1 MPKGRLPQGLPFGG
15 KEGVCLTCY
24 LTEEQPYLFL
34 TELFARLF
42 SFLCSLL
49 HINFAVIEDKCK
61 TQEAIRRAVINAQAE
76 RMLADYGNAVLRT
89 AYSYLHNMADAE
101 EILQDTLVQ
110 FLKTAPVLEGK
121 EHEKAWLLRVAC
133 NLSKN
138 RLKYNSIR
146 KTDELMEELV
156 AEERDDL
163 SFVWEAVKS
172 LPNQYRAVI
181 HLFYHENYQTAQIAK
196 ILNMKES
203 TVRSKLARGREK
215 LKNVLKEAYDF
226 G

>member
-1 MPKGRLPQGLPFGG
+1 MN
-15 KEGVCLTCY
+15 CY
-24 LTEEQPYLFL
+24 LTEERPYLFL
-34 TELFARLF
+34 TELFSRLF
-42 SFLCSLL
+42 SFLCSSL
-49 HINFAVIEDKCK
+49 HINFAAIEDKCK
-61 TQEAIRRAVINAQAE
+61 KQKAISRAAINAQAE
-76 RMLADYGNAVLRT
+76 HMLADYGNAVLRT
-89 AYSYLHNMADAE
+89 AYSYLHNMTDAE

-110 FLKTAPVLEGK
+110 FLKTAPALESR

-146 KTDELMEELV
+146 HTDELMEELV

-172 LPNQYRAVI
+172 LPDKFRVVI
-181 HLFYHENYQTAQIAK
+181 HLFYHEGYQTAQIAK
-196 ILNMKES
+196 ILDMKEA
-203 TVRSKLARGREK
+203 TVRSNLSRGRER

-226 G
+226 E

>member
-1 MPKGRLPQGLPFGG
+1 M
-15 KEGVCLTCY
+15 TCY

>member
-1 MPKGRLPQGLPFGG
+1 M
-15 KEGVCLTCY
+15 TCY
-24 LTEEQPYLFL
+24 LIEEQPYLFL
-34 TELFARLF
+34 TELFARLL

-49 HINFAVIEDKCK
+49 HINFAVIDNCETQK
-61 TQEAIRRAVINAQAE
+61 TISRAVINAQAE

-110 FLKTAPVLEGK
+110 FLKTAPVLESK

-203 TVRSKLARGREK
+203 TVRSNLARGREK